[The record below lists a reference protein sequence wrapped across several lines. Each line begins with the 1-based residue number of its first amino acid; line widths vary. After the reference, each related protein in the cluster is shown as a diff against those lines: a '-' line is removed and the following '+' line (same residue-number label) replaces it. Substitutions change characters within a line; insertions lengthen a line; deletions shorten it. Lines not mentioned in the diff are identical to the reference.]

1 MTNLPVRLFAALVL
15 MATASMVS
23 AQTKLLRF
31 PDICNDRVV
40 FTYGG
45 DLWTVSSQGG
55 TAIRLTAG
63 PGLQE
68 SARFSPDC
76 SQVAFTGEYS
86 GEDQVYVMP
95 ANGGVPTQLT
105 YYPANGPLPQRWGFD
120 NQVYGWTPDGA
131 RILFRGYMDGFAL
144 AQPRLFT
151 VSRDGGLPDALPMPM
166 SGVGAYSPDGKQ
178 LVYSPLFRDF
188 RTWNRYQGGWAQD
201 LYIFDIAT
209 QQGKNI
215 TNNPRTDRDPVWI
228 GNAIYFVSDRDD
240 VMNLYKY
247 DIGSGQTTQLTRHR
261 NFDVRWASGD
271 RSGHIVYE
279 LGGELHVYD
288 VNSNQDRAVAIAVPT
303 DGTRT
308 RAEHITVA
316 DKVEQVGLSP
326 HGERAFFVARGD
338 LFTVPVEHGITRNLT
353 QTPGAHEREAAWSP
367 DGKHIAYV
375 SDESGEEA
383 VWVRDVDGNGSGK
396 QITHEVLGRLYSL
409 KWSPDSK
416 RIAFSDSANRI
427 EVVDMAGGKVAQVAR
442 DPFGLQRDY
451 VWSPK
456 GSYLAY
462 TLSEDNTLPSVFV
475 WTAADGKSTRVTD
488 PLFAESNPAFSP
500 DGKFLYFLG
509 AREWAPQI
517 SAVEWNFAANRFTGI
532 YALTLQKNG
541 PSPFPVQNDEAKA
554 ASDDAKNDDDKSKKE
569 SKKENDTEKK
579 KENAVDAIDFEGLA
593 SRVTRAPIDFDN
605 IGSVS
610 ITGKFIVYSVTDA
623 FYYGRDGK
631 FKPQIHVYDI
641 AKRKDKTLV
650 ENVDNAA
657 LSDDG
662 QKLLVQSDDTYKVY
676 DVDSDGKE
684 SKTVSTSGLALTRDP
699 RQEYSEIF
707 REVWRRYRDYF
718 YAVNMNGYDWKAL
731 RAKYEPQIQYVGDRS
746 DLNYL
751 LGQLVGELNNSH
763 SYVSG
768 GDLKLPKKPHVALL
782 GARFELDKASGRYRV
797 KSVMK
802 GENDEDRYR
811 SPLTEVGINVHEG
824 DYILAI
830 NGQELTAHDNPYHLL
845 QTAPGQPVEL
855 RVNSKPVDAGAR
867 TVLVKPI
874 DSEQNLK
881 YFDWVEHNRRYVE
894 EKSGGKVGYV
904 YIPDMGGDGIR
915 EFIKWFYPQ
924 LRKQGLI
931 VDVRDNG
938 GGNVSSMII
947 ERLSRK
953 LLGLNYD
960 RNATGVGTYPPQVFH
975 GAMAALINETS
986 ASDGDIFSYMFKQA
1000 KLGPTIG
1007 KRTWGG
1013 VVGINDYG
1021 PVLDGGQVEV
1031 PEFVAIA
1038 DLDGNFH
1045 VEGEGVKPDIEVE
1058 NDVFSTIHGKD
1069 PQLDRGIAEVMK
1081 SIDANPPKLAPRQ
1094 ADPIKAPEDMRPK
1107 AQ

>member
-1 MTNLPVRLFAALVL
+1 MWTIPHCPT
-15 MATASMVS
+15 TARNCS
-23 AQTKLLRF
+23 
-31 PDICNDRVV
+31 CN
-40 FTYGG
+40 
-45 DLWTVSSQGG
+45 
-55 TAIRLTAG
+55 
-63 PGLQE
+63 
-68 SARFSPDC
+68 
-76 SQVAFTGEYS
+76 
-86 GEDQVYVMP
+86 
-95 ANGGVPTQLT
+95 PT
-105 YYPANGPLPQRWGFD
+105 
-120 NQVYGWTPDGA
+120 
-131 RILFRGYMDGFAL
+131 
-144 AQPRLFT
+144 
-151 VSRDGGLPDALPMPM
+151 
-166 SGVGAYSPDGKQ
+166 
-178 LVYSPLFRDF
+178 
-188 RTWNRYQGGWAQD
+188 
-201 LYIFDIAT
+201 
-209 QQGKNI
+209 
-215 TNNPRTDRDPVWI
+215 
-228 GNAIYFVSDRDD
+228 
-240 VMNLYKY
+240 
-247 DIGSGQTTQLTRHR
+247 TR
-261 NFDVRWASGD
+261 
-271 RSGHIVYE
+271 
-279 LGGELHVYD
+279 
-288 VNSNQDRAVAIAVPT
+288 
-303 DGTRT
+303 
-308 RAEHITVA
+308 
-316 DKVEQVGLSP
+316 
-326 HGERAFFVARGD
+326 
-338 LFTVPVEHGITRNLT
+338 
-353 QTPGAHEREAAWSP
+353 
-367 DGKHIAYV
+367 
-375 SDESGEEA
+375 
-383 VWVRDVDGNGSGK
+383 
-396 QITHEVLGRLYSL
+396 
-409 KWSPDSK
+409 
-416 RIAFSDSANRI
+416 
-427 EVVDMAGGKVAQVAR
+427 
-442 DPFGLQRDY
+442 
-451 VWSPK
+451 
-456 GSYLAY
+456 
-462 TLSEDNTLPSVFV
+462 
-475 WTAADGKSTRVTD
+475 
-488 PLFAESNPAFSP
+488 
-500 DGKFLYFLG
+500 
-509 AREWAPQI
+509 
-517 SAVEWNFAANRFTGI
+517 
-532 YALTLQKNG
+532 
-541 PSPFPVQNDEAKA
+541 
-554 ASDDAKNDDDKSKKE
+554 
-569 SKKENDTEKK
+569 
-579 KENAVDAIDFEGLA
+579 
-593 SRVTRAPIDFDN
+593 
-605 IGSVS
+605 
-610 ITGKFIVYSVTDA
+610 
-623 FYYGRDGK
+623 
-631 FKPQIHVYDI
+631 
-641 AKRKDKTLV
+641 
-650 ENVDNAA
+650 
-657 LSDDG
+657 
-662 QKLLVQSDDTYKVY
+662 YKVY

-797 KSVMK
+797 KSIMK

-811 SPLTEVGINVHEG
+811 SPLTEVGVNVHEG

-855 RVNSKPVDAGAR
+855 RVNSKPTDAGAR

-894 EKSGGKVGYV
+894 EKTGGKVGYV

-960 RNATGVGTYPPQVFH
+960 RNTTAVGTYPPQVFH

-1038 DLDGNFH
+1038 DLHGNFH

-1069 PQLDRGIAEVMK
+1069 PQLDRAIDEVMK
-1081 SIDANPPKLAPRQ
+1081 GIEANPPQLAPRQ